1 MIGFTP
7 EEQMVV
13 MLYSPGN
20 RQGLIAELTAMKQ
33 ALTPRERKLKRLA
46 ESVLAKLEQITD
58 EEFEEY
64 DFFPDDSE

>member
-13 MLYSPGN
+13 MLYNPGT
-20 RQGLIAELTAMKQ
+20 RQGLITELTAMKQ
-33 ALTPRERKLKRLA
+33 ELTPRERKLKRLT
-46 ESVLAKLEQITD
+46 ESVLAKLEKITD
-58 EEFEEY
+58 EEFIEY